1 MQANSLK
8 LINLSLLYL
17 SFNRYS
23 YNYIQLSLSYWFCF
37 FRENWPIRK
46 LTSLPMMWRVTY
58 GTPDGSGHYWPL
70 ALIFHTSLQIMH
82 HPWLPGSLGT
92 RQLLHRA
99 SQVAL
104 VVKNPLANAGDG
116 RDVGSIPVRK
126 ILWRRKWHPTPVFL
140 PGRSH
145 GQEAWVAK
153 SQTGLSNWTHTVN
166 SQYLKESWI
175 QRKEELNVPCTVDI
189 SSGNICYSD
198 AVCKCVFLLPHPNL
212 ETTGKHHSCPLRWHS
227 YSSTLFSLGS
237 SSIPGGNYLHKILM
251 TFEKFFKAP
260 TYIISA

>member
-58 GTPDGSGHYWPL
+58 GTPDGSGHYWPV
-70 ALIFHTSLQIMH
+70 ALIFHTSLQIMG

-104 VVKNPLANAGDG
+104 VVKNPLAKAGDG
-116 RDVGSIPVRK
+116 RDAGSIPM
-126 ILWRRKWHPTPVFL
+126 L
-140 PGRSH
+140 GRSS
-145 GQEAWVAK
+145 GGGNGTPLQYSCLGDPMDKKRGLQTVRQDWV
-153 SQTGLSNWTHTVN
+153 TEHILLIHNTW
-166 SQYLKESWI
+166 
-175 QRKEELNVPCTVDI
+175 RKVEY
-189 SSGNICYSD
+189 NIKRSLTSP
-198 AVCKCVFLLPHPNL
+198 ALLIFLLV
-212 ETTGKHHSCPLRWHS
+212 
-227 YSSTLFSLGS
+227 
-237 SSIPGGNYLHKILM
+237 
-251 TFEKFFKAP
+251 
-260 TYIISA
+260 ISAAVMQSACMSFSCLIPTWKLQGNTIVALWDGILTALPSLVLDLPQFLEEITFIKF